1 MACAVHKHCTLN
13 WFLTLCYTP
22 ILALHFRS
30 AKAQKCEITACLP
43 VRKQVRTLVQMKPMP
58 LATMLG
64 CLPCSAHRP
73 RPRPATSPLLPSWSL
88 PYICPSWGYTGAWGN
103 SSQGTEAAEQPRPR
117 GTARPLGGGGELQG
131 RSPTAAWSYRPQ
143 QPGDGEGRPW
153 ESASRVQISAVR
165 PQASSLTSLL
175 YSISSCT
182 KGGK

>member
-22 ILALHFRS
+22 ILALLFRS

-117 GTARPLGGGGELQG
+117 GTACPLGGWGAAGQVPYSCLVLQASAARRWGGQALG
-131 RSPTAAWSYRPQ
+131 VG
-143 QPGDGEGRPW
+143 QPGSDLSCE
-153 ESASRVQISAVR
+153 
-165 PQASSLTSLL
+165 TS
-175 YSISSCT
+175 
-182 KGGK
+182 GK